1 MHAAQFCFFLPWG
14 QGLHSTRAF
23 LLAVRAG
30 VAVLAVAFHLA
41 VRAGVAVRAVAF
53 QLPVRAGVARRTV
66 LFHVTVGTRVTLLA
80 LVFPLAVR
88 APLLSSHYSPPR
100 ALASAL
106 REPQVRRVPIV
117 W

>member
-1 MHAAQFCFFLPWG
+1 VHAAQFCFFLPWG

-106 REPQVRRVPIV
+106 REPQDRSRSLR
-117 W
+117 